1 MTVESSPSVPAPSL
15 AGAVRFR
22 VFGPCR
28 AGPEQHRIALQP
40 WRLLEGATV
49 KRVLLA
55 YGAAEGQT
63 AKISDVVS
71 EVLRSHDIEATLVD
85 LKSVPDADPAPY
97 DGVVVGASV
106 HLGQHDQHTVDFI
119 RTHAD
124 ALNGRPTAF
133 FSVSLTVELDPAEAK
148 GYVERFEQET
158 GWRPDRVALFG
169 GALVH
174 THYGFVRRHLMKR
187 WAEGQKPG
195 LGTDVSRDY
204 VYTEWDAVRRFAEDV
219 AADVNASGTRGP

>member
-1 MTVESSPSVPAPSL
+1 M
-15 AGAVRFR
+15 
-22 VFGPCR
+22 
-28 AGPEQHRIALQP
+28 
-40 WRLLEGATV
+40 

-55 YGAAEGQT
+55 YGAAGGQT
-63 AKISDVVS
+63 AKIGDVVA
-71 EVLRSHDIEATLVD
+71 EVLRSHDIEATLID
-85 LKSVPDADPAPY
+85 LKTVHDADPAPY
-97 DGVVVGASV
+97 DGAVVGASV
-106 HLGQHDQHTVDFI
+106 HLGRHDRHVVDFI
-119 RTHAD
+119 RAHAD
-124 ALNGRPTAF
+124 TLNRMPTAF
-133 FSVSLTVELDPAEAK
+133 FSVSLAVEVDPAEAR

-169 GALVH
+169 GALVY

-219 AADVNASGTRGP
+219 AADVNASGTPRA